1 MNQEK
6 STLNARVMKAAAA
19 ALLVSLSLSACD
31 PPIPPGLLAL
41 QAELEVQCEDGEVSA
56 AFPDSMT
63 ELALT
68 WSGSLL
74 VACDNMVLTSL
85 EADAKNPDLLVSEP
99 GLVAGRCEPFAEVP
113 IAIDAAV
120 LVINIPDFFEIFLT
134 AQQIVDIFDGT
145 ISNWSDP
152 ALAEFNGDFPL
163 PDLPILLPVEATPT
177 TKAALSEW
185 IGRLAGAPLDLSGI
199 PDAKE
204 ASGLALASPAEEGAI
219 SIASYGT
226 ATFAG
231 SATVTLMVDPN
242 DPESFVRP
250 SYAELVSASTQLIS
264 TIEGSGVKVT
274 LDPSIEPQAE
284 AGLDEAVA
292 PYQAI
297 YAVDM
302 ALCGEDTTLKR
313 TMARYLL
320 RQDSQGII
328 LSSTLI
334 PLPETIRVDAISV
347 VVVGL
352 PIPTPAATEET
363 DQG

>member
-1 MNQEK
+1 MNEEK
-6 STLNARVMKAAAA
+6 RTLNARVVKTAAA

-41 QAELEVQCEDGEVSA
+41 QAELEVQCEDGEISA

-63 ELALT
+63 DLALT
-68 WSGSLL
+68 WSDSLL
-74 VACDNMVLTSL
+74 VACENMVLTSL

-134 AQQIVDIFDGT
+134 AQQIVDIFNGT

-152 ALAEFNGDFPL
+152 ALAQFNGDFPL
-163 PDLPILLPVEATPT
+163 PDLPIVLPTEATPT

-199 PDAKE
+199 ADANQE
-204 ASGLALASPAEEGAI
+204 SVSALATPAEEGAI

-231 SATVTLMVDPN
+231 SATVALMVDPN

-250 SYAELVSASTQLIS
+250 SYAELVSASTQLTS
-264 TIEGSGVKVT
+264 TTEGSGIKVN

-284 AGLDEAVA
+284 AGLDEAVV

-297 YAVDM
+297 YPVNM

-313 TMARYLL
+313 TMGRYLL
-320 RQDSQGII
+320 RQDSQGVI

-334 PLPETIRVDAISV
+334 PLPESIRVESIGV

-352 PIPTPAATEET
+352 PVPTPAATEGT
-363 DQG
+363 DEG